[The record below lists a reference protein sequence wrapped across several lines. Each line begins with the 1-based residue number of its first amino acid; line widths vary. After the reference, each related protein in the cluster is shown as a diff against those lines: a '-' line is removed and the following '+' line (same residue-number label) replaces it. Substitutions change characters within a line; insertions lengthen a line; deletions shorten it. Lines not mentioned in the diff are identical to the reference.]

1 MRLAWVALVVVMGWR
16 GAWAADPPVPL
27 KPGVGDRATVAACS
41 ACHTTN
47 YIVMNSPFL
56 TPDAWT
62 AEVAKMRSA
71 FGAPIDDGTAAM
83 IEGYLGANYAA
94 AGRP

>member
-1 MRLAWVALVVVMGWR
+1 MRLAWVAFVAVVGCR

-27 KPGVGDRATVAACS
+27 KPGAGDSATMAACS

-47 YIVMNSPFL
+47 YIVMNSLFL
-56 TPDAWT
+56 TPEAWKV
-62 AEVAKMRSA
+62 EVAKMRSA
-71 FGAPIDDGTAAM
+71 FGAPIDDATAAM
-83 IEGYLGANYAA
+83 IAGYLGANYAA